1 MKSVKEPFT
10 PDEIVKMRRAM
21 AGVIGIKREYDFWH
35 NIVLKT
41 PESEFIIDD

>member
-1 MKSVKEPFT
+1 MKLTKTEV
-10 PDEIVKMRRAM
+10 VNMRRAM

-41 PESEFIIDD
+41 PESDFIIDDEM